1 MNVIVFGRSKKQA
14 EKQLSRIVVDFRI
27 PFGTIQT
34 SNKILFPNGDHY
46 SAVGTN
52 DSSLG
57 MRCDKA
63 YVHHMINKDVI
74 DYLIWPCLASSYLA
88 INDQICFY
96 E

>member
-1 MNVIVFGRSKKQA
+1 MNVIIFGRTKKEA
-14 EKQLSRIVVDFRI
+14 EKQLSRIRLDLRI
-27 PFGTIQT
+27 PFGTT
-34 SNKILFPNGDHY
+34 HKSDKILFPNGDQY
-46 SAVGTN
+46 LAVGTN
-52 DSSLG
+52 DSSRG

-63 YVHHMINKDVI
+63 YVHYMIDKEVV